1 MPDIGTHEG
10 HHPTRQRTLVEYLD
24 VLRRRRW
31 IALLP
36 LVIVPVVVFVYVS
49 RQPDVY
55 ASSSE
60 VLLSRQSL
68 ASALSGVPNADVYT
82 DADRFAQTQASLARV
97 PEVASNAIAK
107 SGVKNVTAGEL
118 LANSS
123 VTPRGNSDL
132 LRFVVRNGDPAAAG
146 QLATA
151 YAQAFTRY
159 RLRLDTADI
168 ANARTDLER
177 TLSALRRQG
186 ATETSLYRDVAAKAQ
201 ELRTM
206 ELLQTKPKVVRTA
219 DFAALVAPTP
229 TRDALLGIGVGLL
242 LGLGAAF
249 LWEALDKRVRDETEI
264 QRALELPLLAR
275 LPAPRA
281 TEPGRIAILDDP
293 GDSYAEAVRRL
304 RSNVEFA
311 NLDVNAKVIMVTSA
325 VGDEGKSVTVANLA
339 VAFALAGRRVALVD
353 LDLRKPTLGRMFGV
367 GLRPGLTDVA
377 IERIALDRALIPVN
391 LESREPVS
399 ARHLSSSVRRSPT
412 LVEGADRD
420 EQSGAGSLVLLP
432 AGFLPASPGELV
444 GTQAVAGILATLRDE
459 MDVVL
464 VDSPP
469 LLVVSDAATLS
480 ARMDAMA
487 IVVRSGTVN
496 RPMLKELGRELE
508 ASPARKL
515 GFALTGADAQ
525 ELYGASYGY
534 AARESSGDERP
545 RRQPV
550 SIGTDVGAIE
560 SGDAESEIRYAESKR
575 R

>member
-1 MPDIGTHEG
+1 MSDSSSQHAE
-10 HHPTRQRTLVEYLD
+10 HLVRQRTLTEYLD

-31 IALLP
+31 IALVP
-36 LVIVPVVVFVYVS
+36 LIIVPIVVFVYVS

-68 ASALSGVPNADVYT
+68 AAALSGITNADVYT

-97 PEVASNAIAK
+97 PEVASDAIARAGV
-107 SGVKNVTAGEL
+107 SGTTAGEL
-118 LANSS
+118 LAGST

-132 LRFVVRNGDPAAAG
+132 LRFVVRNGNPDVAAK
-146 QLATA
+146 LATA
-151 YAQAFTRY
+151 YAQAFTQY
-159 RLRLDTADI
+159 RLRLDTANI

-177 TLSALRRQG
+177 TLRALRRQG
-186 ATETSLYRDVAAKAQ
+186 ATDTSLYRDVAAKAQ

-219 DFAALVAPTP
+219 DVSARVAPTP
-229 TRDALLGIGVGLL
+229 TRDAILGIGIGLL
-242 LGLGAAF
+242 LGLAAAF
-249 LWEALDKRVRDETEI
+249 LWEALDKRVRDEAEI
-264 QRALELPLLAR
+264 QRTLDLPLLAR

-281 TEPGRIAILDDP
+281 PEPGRIAILEGPDDA
-293 GDSYAEAVRRL
+293 YAEAVRRL
-304 RSNVEFA
+304 RSNVEFS

-353 LDLRKPTLGRMFGV
+353 LDLRKPSLGGMFGV

-377 IERIALDRALIPVN
+377 IERIGLDRALIPVN
-391 LESREPVS
+391 LESREAAAPRS
-399 ARHLSSSVRRSPT
+399 LSSSVRRSP
-412 LVEGADRD
+412 ADTAERD
-420 EQSGAGSLVLLP
+420 EPRGLGSLVLLP

-444 GTQAVAGILATLRDE
+444 GTKAVAQVIATLRE
-459 MDVVL
+459 QMDIVL

-480 ARMDAMA
+480 SRMDAVA
-487 IVVRSGTVN
+487 VVIRAGTVN
-496 RPMLKELGRELE
+496 RPMLKELARELE

-515 GFALTGADAQ
+515 GFALTGAEAT
-525 ELYGASYGY
+525 ELYGSAYGY
-534 AARESSGDERP
+534 ATRESQSSERP
-545 RRQPV
+545 RRRQAGPRAPRLE
-550 SIGTDVGAIE
+550 SIE
-560 SGDAESEIRYAESKR
+560 SAADDAEVRVAQSKGR
-575 R
+575 